1 MSIAPGMYKFW
12 DYDTNV
18 FKKYCIYNEYGE
30 LVGLRE
36 DAPPD
41 VKKAFEEYVAEEKK
55 IREEAEKEGYL
66 IS

>member
-1 MSIAPGMYKFW
+1 MLKIENLTGGYVNIPVLKNISFEVN
-12 DYDTNV
+12 D
-18 FKKYCIYNEYGE
+18 GE

>member
-12 DYDTNV
+12 DYDANV
-18 FKKYCIYNEYGE
+18 FKQYCVYNEYGE
-30 LVGLRE
+30 LIELSD

-41 VKKAFEEYVAEEKK
+41 VKKAFEEYVSKEKK
-55 IREEAEKEGYL
+55 IHEEAEKEGYL

>member
-1 MSIAPGMYKFW
+1 MSGIRPWYY
-12 DYDTNV
+12 DYVID
-18 FKKYCIYNEYGE
+18 YGIHNEDGE
-30 LVGLRE
+30 LIGLRE

-55 IREEAEKEGYL
+55 IHEEAEKGGYL